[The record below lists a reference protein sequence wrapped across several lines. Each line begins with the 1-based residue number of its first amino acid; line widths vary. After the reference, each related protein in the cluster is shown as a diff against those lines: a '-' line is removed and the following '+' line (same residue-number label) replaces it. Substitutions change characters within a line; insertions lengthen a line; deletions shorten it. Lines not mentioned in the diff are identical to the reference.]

1 MIFGK
6 LEYHFIWM
14 GLGLTIRPTHVKVY
28 EQLLP
33 ECGGKS
39 GEGFKREYTTKGK
52 KEGTGGRV
60 ARFMVEIAH
69 EKRFTKC
76 HHYNGNINAET
87 FADFLKEH
95 FPEMFKSG
103 NNTKGRLFL
112 QDGDPSQNSRMAQ
125 DAMDAIPCQLF
136 KIPARS
142 PDLNPIENVF
152 HLVGKQLRKDA
163 IEKNISKETF
173 QQFCWRIK
181 KNLLSFYP
189 ASVSKTIES
198 MNKRVDAIIA
208 SKGER
213 IKN

>member
-1 MIFGK
+1 ME
-6 LEYHFIWM
+6 LD
-14 GLGLTIRPTHVKVY
+14 LSIRPTHVKLY
-28 EQLLP
+28 KQLVP
-33 ECGGKS
+33 ECG
-39 GEGFKREYTTKGK
+39 RTAKGK

-60 ARFMVEIAH
+60 ARFMVTVVHGKGVI
-69 EKRFTKC
+69 KC

-87 FADFLKEH
+87 FADFVKEH

-125 DAMDAIPCQLF
+125 DAMDAIPCRLL
-136 KIPARS
+136 KIPDRS
-142 PDLNPIENVF
+142 PDLNPIENAF

-163 IEKNISKETF
+163 IEKNISKENF

-189 ASVSKTIES
+189 AIVSKTIES